1 MSRTRVEKFHR
12 LLPTEVVGTAN
23 RAVGKNADADT
34 HLKEHLPLIKC
45 ECGAEILLLP
55 DLQAMN
61 RAIEAHV
68 TEHRQK
74 EIDAKRSGITSSDIS
89 QLLSQLL
96 LRKISEKTTPSFSI
110 PIEER

>member
-1 MSRTRVEKFHR
+1 MSWTRVEKRHR

-23 RAVGKNADADT
+23 RLVGENAVADT
-34 HLKEHLPLIKC
+34 HLKEHLSLIKC

-68 TEHRQK
+68 TEHRK
-74 EIDAKRSGITSSDIS
+74 NIRNAERNGITYSDIS
-89 QLLSQLL
+89 QLLSRLL
-96 LRKISEKTTPSFSI
+96 LRKISEKTIPSFSI